1 MCHGISEILLF
12 FFRKK
17 CKYFLSKGN
26 LSNKQQLK
34 ARPCLLSDPFFCP
47 FHPEHIIYSLW
58 HTETWLTICCCMQRC
73 VHLCVLTLFCRTQ
86 CCSEG
91 KLSPRPL
98 CWQLGWWC
106 DCQPLGGCWNF
117 DELIS
122 SLYHRALTEITGS
135 CEQLTVLAGSPRTH
149 KRNWDTH
156 KKNPRTLVNF
166 WKQQFFLVKF
176 CLSNADCAFPDDAP
190 AFCSNGRHYPQL
202 WLSISAVHSMVLGLM

>member
-86 CCSEG
+86 LLQWREALSEA
-91 KLSPRPL
+91 P
-98 CWQLGWWC
+98 
-106 DCQPLGGCWNF
+106 
-117 DELIS
+117 
-122 SLYHRALTEITGS
+122 
-135 CEQLTVLAGSPRTH
+135 VLAAELVVWLPATGRLLEFRWVNLITLSQGTYRNYRELWATH
-149 KRNWDTH
+149 
-156 KKNPRTLVNF
+156 
-166 WKQQFFLVKF
+166 
-176 CLSNADCAFPDDAP
+176 CA
-190 AFCSNGRHYPQL
+190 GRQPQDP
-202 WLSISAVHSMVLGLM
+202 